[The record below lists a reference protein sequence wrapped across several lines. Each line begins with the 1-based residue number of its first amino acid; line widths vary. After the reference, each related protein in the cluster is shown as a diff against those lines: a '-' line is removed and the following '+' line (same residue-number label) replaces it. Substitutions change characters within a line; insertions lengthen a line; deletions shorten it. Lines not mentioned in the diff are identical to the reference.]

1 MKVTLEKKL
10 FGQHLA
16 LDIVSKTIQQHAF
29 NDNPEKPL
37 VLSFHGSV
45 GTGKK
50 YVSDIII
57 NHLYYLG
64 WRSKFVVRKI
74 SSYDYPD
81 EDDIDRYE
89 KQIKNL
95 IENQIRTCERSLFVF
110 YELESMPEGLID
122 VLKPYLRNIPGIHRV
137 NYRKNIFIFL
147 SNVGAKEIITETYRH
162 LKSGKMREE
171 ITNDQMK
178 NVLQKA
184 ILNEPGGLKNT
195 ILISAG
201 LIDVFVPFLPL
212 EKKHIK
218 QCVEDSIK
226 IYQKKKPGEETKPTL
241 DKLKEV
247 IANDVWYLRE
257 FDYMFAEAG
266 CKRVMMKTT
275 MRLQKF

>member
-1 MKVTLEKKL
+1 MNVTLEKKL

-16 LDIVSKTIQQHAF
+16 LDIVGKTIQQHAF

-37 VLSFHGSV
+37 VLSFHGPV

-81 EDDIDRYE
+81 EDDIERYE
-89 KQIKNL
+89 KQIKNM
-95 IENQIRTCERSLFVF
+95 IENQIRTCERSLLVF
-110 YELESMPEGLID
+110 HELESMPEGLID
-122 VLKPYLRNIPGIHRV
+122 VLKPYLRNIPEIHRV
-137 NYRKNIFIFL
+137 NYGKNIFIFL
-147 SNVGAKEIITETYRH
+147 SNVGANEIITETYRH
-162 LKSGKMREE
+162 LKSGKTREE
-171 ITNDQMK
+171 ITNLQMK

-184 ILNEPGGLKNT
+184 IVNEPSGLKDT

-201 LIDVFVPFLPL
+201 LIDYFVPFLPL

-218 QCVEDSIK
+218 QCVEDSI
-226 IYQKKKPGEETKPTL
+226 QKHQNKKPVEKRKLVPE
-241 DKLKEV
+241 KLKEV
-247 IANDVWYLRE
+247 IASDLWYLRD
-257 FDYMFAEAG
+257 FDHMFVETG

>member
-1 MKVTLEKKL
+1 MNVTLDRKL

-16 LDIVSKTIQQHAF
+16 LDIISKTIQQHAF

-37 VLSFHGSV
+37 VLSFHGSI

-64 WRSKFVVRKI
+64 WKSKFVVRKI

-89 KQIKNL
+89 NQIKSM
-95 IENQIRTCERSLFVF
+95 IENQIRICERSLFVF
-110 YELESMPEGLID
+110 HELESMPEGLID
-122 VLKPYLRNIPGIHRV
+122 VLKPYLKNIPEIHRV
-137 NYRKNIFIFL
+137 NYGKNIFIFL

-171 ITNDQMK
+171 ITNHQMK

-184 ILNEPGGLKNT
+184 ILNEPGGLKDT

-201 LIDVFVPFLPL
+201 LIDFFVPFLPL

-226 IYQKKKPGEETKPTL
+226 KHQEKKPKEKRKPVP
-241 DKLKEV
+241 DNLKEV
-247 IANDVWYLRE
+247 IANDVSYIRE
-257 FDYMFAEAG
+257 FDHMFAETG
-266 CKRVMMKTT
+266 CKRVLIKTA
-275 MRLQKF
+275 MRIQEF